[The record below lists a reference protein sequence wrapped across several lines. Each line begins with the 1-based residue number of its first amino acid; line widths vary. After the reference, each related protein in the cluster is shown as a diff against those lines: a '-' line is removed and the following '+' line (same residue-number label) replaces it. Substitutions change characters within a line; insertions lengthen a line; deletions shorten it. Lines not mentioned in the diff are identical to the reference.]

1 MQRSSQQTPEKL
13 QQDLDYLMDCLGEM
27 FAGLGEE
34 GLSACLPRAGSVAP
48 GADCRFVR
56 AWSIAFQ
63 LLSMAEENFAVQG
76 RRALERSQGLV
87 AEPGLWG
94 QVLEQI
100 KGSGV
105 AGEELAASLGRIK
118 VEPVLT
124 AHPTE
129 AKRASVLRHLRELYL
144 LLVKRE
150 NTVWTPAERD
160 DIRDDI
166 VTMLERL
173 WRTGEIHLEK
183 PHVLNELSGMIYHLR
198 EIFPKVIPILDK
210 RICRAWSEA
219 GLPGVIS
226 PLSTALPQISFS
238 TWVGG
243 DRDGHPLVTPEV
255 TEATLKELRLNA
267 LMLIHGQLT
276 TLGSRLSLSRRLIP
290 PPSDL
295 QKRLEQ
301 LTARAGAAANEA
313 LRRNPEEPWRQMVN
327 LVKARLPVDVT
338 GEAEVLCGDL
348 GTRYCQSEELAQDL
362 RLLRDTLVAAGASR
376 LALADVV
383 PVLRTVEVFGFHL
396 ASLDIRQNSSYHD
409 KAMDQLLAAAGFP
422 DHRFS
427 QWSEEKR
434 LAFLDKELASPRPF
448 VRADAKPG
456 PEAEGV
462 LGCFRVLS
470 AHIALYGADA
480 LGALIVSMTRS
491 VSDLLVVYLLAR
503 EAGLTVTGADG
514 QVCLLPVVPLFET
527 IDDLQGSAAILEA
540 FLVHPATRR
549 TLAHLH
555 GDRPVQQVMVG
566 YSDSNKDG
574 GLLASLW
581 TLYRGQEAMLA
592 TARRLGVR
600 LRFFHGRGG
609 TISRG
614 AGPTSRFLRGLP
626 EGSAGGDLRLTEQ
639 GEVISQKYSNPL
651 NAAYNLELLLAGT
664 AGVTLPPRR
673 PAIPKERLEPLMDR
687 LARRSRFAYEKLLA
701 EPGFI
706 SFFRQAT
713 PIDVLECSSIGS
725 RPARRT
731 RSATLSD
738 LRAIPWVFSWSQSR
752 YFLSGWF
759 GVGFAL
765 EELLI
770 DDESSFR
777 ELARHCQ
784 SWTALHYIVSN
795 TATSIATANLQ
806 IMQAY
811 AGLVLDQ
818 GTRETIYPIIEAE
831 FLRTTRILEEIYG
844 GPLAERRAS
853 VYNSLARREEALKVL
868 HDRQIALLR
877 QWRVPEAQ
885 QHRSQCEELLFRLLE
900 TVNAIAAGLGTTG

>member
-1 MQRSSQQTPEKL
+1 MQDNREQTPEKL
-13 QQDLDYLMDCLGEM
+13 QRDLDYLMDCLAEM
-27 FAGLGEE
+27 FSGLGEKE
-34 GLSACLPRAGSVAP
+34 LSACLPRESSLAP
-48 GADCRFVR
+48 GVDCRFVR

-63 LLSMAEENFAVQG
+63 LLSMAEENFAVQS
-76 RRALERSQGLV
+76 RRVLETSQGLV

-94 QVLEQI
+94 RVLEQI
-100 KGSGV
+100 KESGV
-105 AGEELAASLGRIK
+105 PPEELAAALGRIR

-150 NTVWTPAERD
+150 NTVWTPAEKD
-160 DIRDDI
+160 DIREDI
-166 VTMLERL
+166 VAMLERL

-183 PHVLNELSGMIYHLR
+183 PHVLNELSSMIYHLR
-198 EIFPKVIPILDK
+198 EIFPQVISILDK
-210 RICRAWSEA
+210 RICRAWTEA
-219 GLPGVIS
+219 GLAGAIS
-226 PLSTALPQISFS
+226 PLTTALPRISFS

-276 TLGSRLSLSRRLIP
+276 ILGSRLSLSRRLM
-290 PPSDL
+290 PPSADL
-295 QKRLEQ
+295 QRRLEQ
-301 LTARAGAAANEA
+301 LAARSGAAGSDA

-327 LVKARLPVDVT
+327 LIKARLPVDVT
-338 GEAEVLCGDL
+338 GEEEILCGDL
-348 GTRYCQSEELAQDL
+348 GTRYCHSDELAGDL
-362 RLLRDTLVAAGASR
+362 RLLRDSLVAAGASR
-376 LALADVV
+376 LTLADVV
-383 PVLRTVEVFGFHL
+383 PVLRSVEVFGFHL

-409 KAMDQLLAAAGFP
+409 KAVDQLLAAAGVS

-434 LAFLDKELASPRPF
+434 LAFLDEELASPRPF

-462 LGCFRVLS
+462 LGCFRVLA
-470 AHIALYGADA
+470 AHIALYGTDA
-480 LGALIVSMTRS
+480 IGPLIVSMTRS

-503 EAGLTVTGADG
+503 EAGLTAAGAGG

-527 IDDLQGSAAILEA
+527 IDDLQGSSAILEA

-549 TLAHLH
+549 TLAHLC
-555 GDRPVQQVMVG
+555 GDKPVQQVMVG

-574 GLLASLW
+574 GILASLW
-581 TLYRGQEAMLA
+581 SLYRGQEAMLA
-592 TARRLGVR
+592 TARRLGVG

-664 AGVTLPPRR
+664 AVVTLAPRR
-673 PAIPKERLEPLMDR
+673 PAVPKERLESLMDR
-687 LARRSRFAYEKLLA
+687 LAERSRFAYEQLLA

-706 SFFRQAT
+706 GFFRQAT
-713 PIDVLECSSIGS
+713 PIDVIECSSIGS
-725 RPARRT
+725 RPARRS

-738 LRAIPWVFSWSQSR
+738 LRAIPWVFSWSQAR
-752 YFLSGWF
+752 YFLSGWY

-765 EELLI
+765 EELLNE
-770 DDESSFR
+770 DERSFR
-777 ELARHCQ
+777 ELAGHSQ
-784 SWTALHYIVSN
+784 SWTALHYIISN

-806 IMQAY
+806 IMQSY

-818 GTRETIYPIIEAE
+818 GVRDTIFTLLEGEY
-831 FLRTTRILEEIYG
+831 LRTTRILEEIYG
-844 GPLAERRAS
+844 GALAERRAS
-853 VYNSLARREEALKVL
+853 VYTSLKRREEALKVL
-868 HDRQIALLR
+868 HDRQIDLLR
-877 QWRVPEAQ
+877 QWRRPETQ
-885 QHRSQCEELLFRLLE
+885 QNRVQCEELLFRLLE